1 MSYRIIGDSC
11 TDLPEELKKDKH
23 FRLVPLTLLIDG
35 EEIIDDETFD
45 QKSFMEKVKASS
57 KEPKSACPS
66 PDDYMKEFDF
76 DGDVYVVTLS
86 SKLSGSHNSAELAK
100 RLYLEENPGKNIEI
114 FDSRS
119 ASVGQTLIAMKI
131 KELAEQGLSF
141 NSIVEK
147 VYDFRNGM
155 NTKFVLE
162 TLETLIKGGRIKGIH
177 ALLVNALNIKPIMKG
192 TKEGTIAK
200 LDQSRGI
207 KRALKRMIEIIE
219 KDVVKPS
226 ERIFAIAHCNNFK
239 RAKYV
244 CEEVLKRVPFK
255 DHLIVDTAG
264 VSTIYAN
271 EGWNNS
277 CLLI

>member
-35 EEIIDDETFD
+35 EEIIDDETFR
-45 QKSFMEKVKASS
+45 QKSFIEKVKASS
-57 KEPKSACPS
+57 KGPKSACPS

-76 DGDVYVVTLS
+76 DGDIYVVTLS
-86 SKLSGSHNSAELAK
+86 SKLSGSYNSAELAK

-141 NSIVEK
+141 NDIVEK
-147 VYDFRNGM
+147 VNEFRNGM
-155 NTKFVLE
+155 KTKFVLE
-162 TLETLIKGGRIKGIH
+162 TLETFIKNGRITGIQ
-177 ALLVNALNIKPIMKG
+177 AILVNTLNIKPIMEG
-192 TKEGTIAK
+192 TKEGSVAK

-219 KDVVKPS
+219 KDVVRPS
-226 ERIFAIAHCNNFK
+226 ERIFAIAHCNNFE
-239 RAKYV
+239 RAKFV
-244 CEEVLKRVPFK
+244 CEEVLKRVSFK
-255 DHLIVDTAG
+255 DYLIVDTAG
-264 VSTIYAN
+264 VSTTYAN
-271 EGWNNS
+271 EGGV
-277 CLLI
+277 IVAY

>member
-11 TDLPEELKKDKH
+11 TDLPEKLKKDKH

-35 EEIIDDETFD
+35 EEIIDDETFH
-45 QKSFMEKVKASS
+45 QKSFIEKVKASS
-57 KEPKSACPS
+57 KGPKSACPS

-76 DGDVYVVTLS
+76 DGDIYVVTLS
-86 SKLSGSHNSAELAK
+86 SKLSGSYNSAELAK

-141 NSIVEK
+141 NDIVEK
-147 VYDFRNGM
+147 VNEFRNGM
-155 NTKFVLE
+155 KTKFVLE
-162 TLETLIKGGRIKGIH
+162 TLETFIKNGRITGIQ
-177 ALLVNALNIKPIMKG
+177 AILVNTLNIKPIMEG
-192 TKEGTIAK
+192 TKEGSVAK

-219 KDVVKPS
+219 KDIVKPS
-226 ERIFAIAHCNNFK
+226 ERIFAIAHCNNFE
-239 RAKYV
+239 RAKFV

-255 DHLIVDTAG
+255 DYLIVDTAG
-264 VSTIYAN
+264 VSTTYAN
-271 EGWNNS
+271 EGGV
-277 CLLI
+277 IVAY